1 MIDRRKHI
9 PLYIQLAD
17 LIRQQIINGTIKPGD
32 KLISEAAMIRKYQ
45 LGRLTIREALSVLV
59 NEGLLE
65 KHHGKGTY
73 CKAKPVDE
81 KQYNF
86 DLLLDMK
93 DVYFIPYYLHSICE
107 VFEKEDC
114 SVKINDTKNNSKTIV
129 SILEKIAETGSDG
142 VIFQPSNIAQDQPD
156 EVSQALSHLEKKGI
170 PYIMLD
176 GTYDNVPQSNVIL
189 NEFRVGELAAEFL
202 LQYGHSEICMI
213 YCSNQKDSLLR
224 LSGFKNILGEAPI
237 LIDFSPVLANDIKNT
252 IAKTPNLTAFFCNND
267 IIAKQC
273 VSIIND
279 LGYRV
284 PEDISVISV
293 DNTVIASTM
302 LPSLTTISHPKEKL
316 GEVIA
321 KALLDIKKKKTIW
334 PYQKTFEPEIIL
346 RNSVKN
352 IKVL

>member
-73 CKAKPVDE
+73 CKAKPADE
-81 KQYNF
+81 KQYSF

-114 SVKINDTKNNSKTIV
+114 SVKINDTKGNSMTICT
-129 SILEKIAETGSDG
+129 ILEKIAENGSDG
-142 VIFQPSNIAQDQPD
+142 VIFQPSNIAEDQPD
-156 EVSQALSHLEKKGI
+156 EIAQVLLSLEKKGI

-189 NEFRVGELAAEFL
+189 NEFRAGELAAELL
-202 LQYGHSEICMI
+202 LQYGHSDLCMI
-213 YCSNQKDSLLR
+213 YHSNQKDSHLR
-224 LSGFKNILGEAPI
+224 LAGFESVLDKTPA
-237 LIDFSPVLANDIKNT
+237 LIDFSSGLEEDIKNT
-252 IAKTPNLTAFFCNND
+252 LKKNPNITAFFCNND
-267 IIAKQC
+267 IVAKQC
-273 VSIIND
+273 VPVLND
-279 LGYRV
+279 LGYAV
-284 PEDISVISV
+284 PEDISIISV
-293 DNTVIASTM
+293 DNTIIASTM
-302 LPSLTTISHPKEKL
+302 IPSLTTISHPKEKL

-321 KALLDIKKKKTIW
+321 KALLDIKMGKNFW

>member
-45 LGRLTIREALSVLV
+45 LGRLTIREALAVLV

-81 KQYNF
+81 KQFCF

-107 VFEKEDC
+107 VFENEDC
-114 SVKINDTKNNSKTIV
+114 SVKISDTKNNSKTICT
-129 SILEKIAETGSDG
+129 ILEKLAENGSDG
-142 VIFQPSNIAQDQPD
+142 IIFQPSNIAEDQPA
-156 EVSQALSHLEKKGI
+156 ELAQVLLNLEKKDI

-176 GTYDNVPQSNVIL
+176 GTYDDVPQSNVIL
-189 NEFRVGELAAEFL
+189 NEFRAGELAAEFL
-202 LQYGHSEICMI
+202 LQYGHSRACMI
-213 YCSNQKDSLLR
+213 YHGNQKDSLLR
-224 LSGFKNILGEAPI
+224 LAGFENIFDIAPVR
-237 LIDFSPVLANDIKNT
+237 IDFSSTLDEDIKDMLKKNPD
-252 IAKTPNLTAFFCNND
+252 ITAIFCNND
-267 IIAKQC
+267 ILAKQC
-273 VSIIND
+273 AAVLKD
-279 LGYRV
+279 LGYGV
-284 PEDISVISV
+284 PDDISIISV
-293 DNTVIASTM
+293 DDTIIASTM
-302 LPSLTTISHPKEKL
+302 LPTLTTISHPKEKL
-316 GEVIA
+316 GKVIA
-321 KALLDIKKKKTIW
+321 KALLDIKNGKKLW